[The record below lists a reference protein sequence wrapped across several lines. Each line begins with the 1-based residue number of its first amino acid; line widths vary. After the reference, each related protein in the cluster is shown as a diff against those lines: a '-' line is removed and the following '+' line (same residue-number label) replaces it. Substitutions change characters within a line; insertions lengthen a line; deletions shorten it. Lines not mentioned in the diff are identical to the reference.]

1 MAIDLTSLPQPIIL
15 KKGLSRLFWFIA
27 LIVFIAIG
35 LFFTCMKQLNSNL
48 TLEHL
53 MIGISFSVLSWLI
66 LLSIWFFVQGCKKG
80 YAETWN
86 QLREERKQQLI
97 EYGQRPLYVIFH
109 HLISEFGDD
118 NHAQALVGGLM
129 SLETRTTNLSN
140 YYENPIF
147 YSKFLFN
154 DLKPDDF
161 NQKLDK
167 LFDKLHKTLSI
178 LNDNTFNGVQK
189 HIRLFIDVPI
199 LTEDIKKIWEH
210 KLGNTNLFDSW
221 QVIDAKQSTIFLDDW
236 LDDFANDDYLLCC
249 ISLHLFEKTAAYSAE
264 AMTSMIFLGKN
275 LINKQNTIQ
284 YIQKRKSVVVA
295 LHRTEEGEKLEHVL
309 EHAELWG
316 KLDNNENNKTQLGA
330 IWLSQLSP
338 ETNVNVLSRYID
350 KRCSIKNIYNVDSA
364 FGKCGECDYWVALAL
379 AIEYASQIDNK
390 QMVIGEK
397 NACFNATILD
407 KIKFEIEKDT

>member
-66 LLSIWFFVQGCKKG
+66 LLSIWFFVQGCKKD

-249 ISLHLFEKTAAYSAE
+249 ISLHLFE
-264 AMTSMIFLGKN
+264 
-275 LINKQNTIQ
+275 
-284 YIQKRKSVVVA
+284 
-295 LHRTEEGEKLEHVL
+295 
-309 EHAELWG
+309 
-316 KLDNNENNKTQLGA
+316 
-330 IWLSQLSP
+330 
-338 ETNVNVLSRYID
+338 
-350 KRCSIKNIYNVDSA
+350 
-364 FGKCGECDYWVALAL
+364 
-379 AIEYASQIDNK
+379 
-390 QMVIGEK
+390 
-397 NACFNATILD
+397 NACSV
-407 KIKFEIEKDT
+407 